1 MKQNNATT
9 TTSTEVA
16 TTEPTYKLAVNDQI
30 ISALDAAA
38 KQGMFAQSVTN
49 EFKKMFIMG
58 GAMSDL
64 RALLTPEVMKPIMAL
79 QNTPI
84 GFLTDKPAGG
94 YPVDVVRDCVIEAAF
109 NGVSVCGNEFNIIA
123 ARFYPTKNGLKHK
136 LRDIVGL
143 YKNVTPGIPKMVSE
157 NGSIVTMHVD
167 WTFAGEHHEKDLT
180 LAIRVN
186 RGMGADA
193 IIGKA
198 TRKVYA
204 WLFEEV
210 TGNSV
215 NEGDVTDDV
224 QMIEAQP
231 IEAQATT
238 TNETQTAEATQTET
252 KAADAE
258 SDLKLEQM

>member
-1 MKQNNATT
+1 MKQNTTT
-9 TTSTEVA
+9 TTSTAVA
-16 TTEPTYKLAVNDQI
+16 TTEPNYKLAVNDQI

-123 ARFYPTKNGLKHK
+123 SRFYPTKNGLKHK
-136 LRDIVGL
+136 LRDIAGL
-143 YKNVTPGIPKMVSE
+143 YKNVTPGIPKMVGE
-157 NGSIVTMHVD
+157 NGAIVTMHVD

-231 IEAQATT
+231 IEATT
-238 TNETQTAEATQTET
+238 TDDTATAEAP
-252 KAADAE
+252 KAEAKSADAE
-258 SDLKLEQM
+258 SDLHLEQM

>member
-1 MKQNNATT
+1 MPTKTTT
-9 TTSTEVA
+9 TTSAEVA
-16 TTEPTYKLAVNDQI
+16 TTEATQNFKLAVNDSVI
-30 ISALDAAA
+30 TALDNAA
-38 KQGMFAQSVTN
+38 KQGMFAQTVTN
-49 EFKKMFIMG
+49 EFKKMFIT
-58 GAMSDL
+58 GAAMAEL
-64 RALLTPEVMKPIMAL
+64 RALLTPEVMRPIMAL

-84 GFLTDKPAGG
+84 GFLTDNKAGG

-109 NGVSVCGNEFNIIA
+109 NGISVCGNEFNIISG
-123 ARFYPTKNGLKHK
+123 RFYPTKNGLKHK
-136 LRDIVGL
+136 LRDIQGL
-143 YKNVTPGIPKMVSE
+143 YKNVTPGIPKMVGE

-167 WTFAGEHHEKDLT
+167 WTYNNEKHEKDLT

-204 WLFEEV
+204 WLYEEV

-224 QMIEAQP
+224 QMIDAQT
-231 IEAQATT
+231 I
-238 TNETQTAEATQTET
+238 ET
-252 KAADAE
+252 KTEEPKKVEAPKQETEQKTADAE
-258 SDLKLEQM
+258 RDLDILPM